1 MQLTYNSFQLTGML
15 GFKRILY
22 IFFLGVV
29 PTIALV
35 ILLINRRQLKSLI
48 MKKEATSPTTYVK
61 TQNTFKPPSPSTTK
75 IQITDIKLCSTTNPH
90 AIFSS
95 TELIIN
101 NNNPNM
107 NRFVYDVSC
116 EHVNHA

>member
-1 MQLTYNSFQLTGML
+1 MLTRL
-15 GFKRILY
+15 LY

-29 PTIALV
+29 PSVALV
-35 ILLINRRQLKSLI
+35 FLLINRRQLKSLI
-48 MKKEATSPTTYVK
+48 MRKEATSPTTYVK
-61 TQNTFKPPSPSTTK
+61 PQNTLKPPSSPSTTK

-101 NNNPNM
+101 NNNPNQ
-107 NRFVYDVSC
+107 NRFVYIVSN
-116 EHVNHA
+116 EQVNHT